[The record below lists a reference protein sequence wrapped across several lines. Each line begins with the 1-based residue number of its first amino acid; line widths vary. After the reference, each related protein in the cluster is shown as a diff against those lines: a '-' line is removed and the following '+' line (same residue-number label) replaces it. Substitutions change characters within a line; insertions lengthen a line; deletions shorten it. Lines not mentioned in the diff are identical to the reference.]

1 MAPSPS
7 WTAAS
12 CILCALTFVIHL
24 IGTLAYAVRIT
35 GTRTG
40 RIAMSLSLFNI
51 LVLVSRTSNSFQGP
65 LLAKRVELN
74 IKQGTTFGAGT
85 DFHWMIAAATAATIF
100 GAMLIPTGQRL
111 FGRYVEAF
119 SRWPSIGR
127 VLGRAWSPATLAHL
141 RESMVLPRWDNVA
154 QAHRGPHI
162 PWSVVFAN
170 VAVMAIWTVGVFAAF
185 NAGYL
190 RPDLRLT
197 MVQLSSVINGVAT
210 IVMFL
215 VIDPYLSVLT
225 DNVARGTTS
234 EPYFRRSI
242 VWLTGSRLAG
252 TVLAQLLLVPAS
264 LVLVNVCEWWVR

>member
-1 MAPSPS
+1 MDAGLLV
-7 WTAAS
+7 
-12 CILCALTFVIHL
+12 LCALTFVIHL

-74 IKQGTTFGAGT
+74 IQQGTTFGVGS
-85 DFHWMIAAATAATIF
+85 DFRWMIAAATVATIL
-100 GAMLIPTGQRL
+100 GAVLIPSGQRL

-127 VLGRAWSPATLAHL
+127 VFSRAWSPATITHV
-141 RESMVLPRWDNVA
+141 RESLVLPRWDNVA
-154 QAHRGPHI
+154 RAHRGPHI
-162 PWSVVFAN
+162 PWSVVLVN
-170 VAVMAIWTVGVFAAF
+170 MAVMAIWTVGVFAPF
-185 NAGYL
+185 YAGYL
-190 RPDLRLT
+190 NPDLRLT
-197 MVQLSSVINGVAT
+197 ASQLSGVINGVAT
-210 IVMFL
+210 ILMFL

-225 DNVARGTTS
+225 DNVARGTTG

-252 TVLAQLLLVPAS
+252 TVLAQVLLVPAALI
-264 LVLVNVCEWWVR
+264 LVTVCEWWVR